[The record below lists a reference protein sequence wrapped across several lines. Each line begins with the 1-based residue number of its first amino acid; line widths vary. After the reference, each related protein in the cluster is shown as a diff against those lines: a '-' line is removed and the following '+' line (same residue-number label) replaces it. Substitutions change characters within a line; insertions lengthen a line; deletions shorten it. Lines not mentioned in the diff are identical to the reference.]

1 MSNTIEEFMKVARD
15 PAAVPSAEL
24 VGAMAAECPSFTVP
38 AILRLRRA
46 QSLSDAERAELRQ
59 RVALCASDLDMLYDL
74 IGRPDADGEP
84 FYPPE
89 PVVETPDTDTTIDTY
104 LELYGHGSDPREDAL
119 LERMILNPTPEYAA
133 VLEEEYGHATAA
145 PADDQDRLIDA
156 FLEEEREG
164 APLLRSIPEKPVV
177 TEAPAPE
184 IATLDDIE
192 VEVTAKPAQRRS
204 PEPEPVPAPAAE
216 SATPPKPRREPL
228 MEPRDD
234 SSLSESLAKIYI
246 RQGKYDKAYEILS
259 HLNLNIPSK
268 SSYFADQLRFLQ
280 KLMLNSKYNLTKDK

>member
-1 MSNTIEEFMKVARD
+1 MKVARD

-24 VGAMAAECPSFTVP
+24 VGAMAAGCPSFTVP

-156 FLEEEREG
+156 FLEEERES
-164 APLLRSIPEKPVV
+164 APLLRNIPEKPDVA
-177 TEAPAPE
+177 EAPAPE
-184 IATLDDIE
+184 IATLDDVA
-192 VEVTAKPAQRRS
+192 VEVAAKATPQPS
-204 PEPEPVPAPAAE
+204 TSPVPAPAPE
-216 SATPPKPRREPL
+216 PATPPRPRRESL
-228 MEPRDD
+228 TEPRDD

-280 KLMLNSKYNLTKDK
+280 KLILNSKYNPTKDK

>member
-1 MSNTIEEFMKVARD
+1 MSNTFEEFMKVARD
-15 PAAVPSAEL
+15 SAAVPSAEL
-24 VGAMAAECPSFTVP
+24 VGAMVAECPSFTVP

-46 QSLSDAERAELRQ
+46 PSLSDTERAELRQ

-164 APLLRSIPEKPVV
+164 APLLRNIQEKPVA
-177 TEAPAPE
+177 TETPAPE
-184 IATLDDIE
+184 IATLDDVM
-192 VEVTAKPAQRRS
+192 VEITAKAAPQPS
-204 PEPEPVPAPAAE
+204 PESVSVAEPAA
-216 SATPPKPRREPL
+216 PPKPRREPL
-228 MEPRDD
+228 AEPRDD

-280 KLMLNSKYNLTKDK
+280 KLMLNSKYNPTKDK

>member
-1 MSNTIEEFMKVARD
+1 MKVARD

-24 VGAMAAECPSFTVP
+24 VDEMAAGCPSFTVP

-164 APLLRSIPEKPVV
+164 APLLRNIPEKPDVA
-177 TEAPAPE
+177 EAPAPE
-184 IATLDDIE
+184 IATLDDVV
-192 VEVTAKPAQRRS
+192 VEVAAKAAPQPS
-204 PEPEPVPAPAAE
+204 PSPVPAPAPEPAAP
-216 SATPPKPRREPL
+216 SKPRREPL
-228 MEPRDD
+228 AEPRDD

-280 KLMLNSKYNLTKDK
+280 KLMLNSKYNPTKDK

>member
-1 MSNTIEEFMKVARD
+1 MKVARD

-24 VGAMAAECPSFTVP
+24 VDEMAAGCPSFTVP

-46 QSLSDAERAELRQ
+46 QSLSDAERAGLRQ
-59 RVALCASDLDMLYDL
+59 RMALCASDLDMLYDL

-133 VLEEEYGHATAA
+133 VLEEEYGHTTAA

-164 APLLRSIPEKPVV
+164 APLLRNIPEKPDVA
-177 TEAPAPE
+177 EAPAPE
-184 IATLDDIE
+184 IATLDDVV
-192 VEVTAKPAQRRS
+192 VEVAAKAAPQPS
-204 PEPEPVPAPAAE
+204 PSPVPAPAPEPAAP
-216 SATPPKPRREPL
+216 SKPRREPL
-228 MEPRDD
+228 AEPRDY

-280 KLMLNSKYNLTKDK
+280 KLMLNSKYNPTKDK